1 MVHNTRMVAV
11 GKITRAHGVRG
22 AVRIYP
28 YGETLG
34 RQGPGDMLFLPSAP
48 GTTLTALT
56 ILQLRPHG
64 NVCIVRTKELVH
76 GDAAQALAGT
86 EVFLPENA
94 LPEPD
99 ESEYY
104 YFQLVGLAV
113 ETAEGKPV
121 GILRDILPT
130 AGHDVYVVESDQ
142 GEVLIPAV
150 QEIIQNIDL
159 AAGKMVIDPPDGLI
173 HDL

>member
-1 MVHNTRMVAV
+1 
-11 GKITRAHGVRG
+11 
-22 AVRIYP
+22 
-28 YGETLG
+28 
-34 RQGPGDMLFLPSAP
+34 
-48 GTTLTALT
+48 
-56 ILQLRPHG
+56 
-64 NVCIVRTKELVH
+64 VCIVRTKELVC

-86 EVFLPENA
+86 EVFLPEDA
-94 LPEPD
+94 LPEPE

-104 YFQLVGLAV
+104 YFQLMGLAV

-121 GILRDILPT
+121 GVLRDILPT
-130 AGHDVYVVESDQ
+130 AGHDVYVVESDK

-150 QEIIQNIDL
+150 QEIIQDIDL